1 MKGEVDYLPSDNGG
15 GSIIKNG
22 RMKLIP
28 ASRVGPSPDI
38 NGVMPN
44 TNLSKVSWL
53 SQLVLNIRRPFA
65 EIFTDSFEP
74 SFAVEVFVIGTFF
87 S

>member
-1 MKGEVDYLPSDNGG
+1 MKGEVDYLPSDNNGG
-15 GSIIKNG
+15 AIIKNG

-44 TNLSKVSWL
+44 TNLSKVS
-53 SQLVLNIRRPFA
+53 
-65 EIFTDSFEP
+65 
-74 SFAVEVFVIGTFF
+74 
-87 S
+87 